1 MRWSWWSWGLL
12 AVVAC
17 SDPESEVDAGGTA
30 DIGLNPDL
38 GLVTDSGTRPDTGVV
53 TDGGVPDLGGTDA
66 EPTDADP
73 GDTLAAD
80 ALPDGGPADSGEVT
94 DSGALDTG
102 TTTFGCG
109 LPPPPYTAGEQS
121 CVGCPSANPPP
132 PNFVLQAGAVTRT
145 TLNGVVSGA
154 VGDGQ
159 FFVVG
164 TTTSAGQLFGAVPVD
179 AAGSYTVTVPLF
191 CGVQYVVLVFCNASG
206 TDVLT
211 YQVTTDNCTEPDLRA
226 TIVWDALGDD
236 WELHVIKPGGRIND
250 NATDCTW
257 TSCIPT
263 GPDWGVIGDVTDNPA
278 KDVDD
283 VDGYGPENIIL
294 GRPEDGTFT
303 VMVEHWGPGDPGS
316 DGYVILNVRGQTY
329 VLDLIDF
336 PPRFVR
342 TAFTV
347 SFPSGAVATSTVNY
361 DCNGNWSGGCRD
373 PIP

>member
-1 MRWSWWSWGLL
+1 M
-12 AVVAC
+12 VAC
-17 SDPESEVDAGGTA
+17 SDPEGDSDAGNPSDTGLTA
-30 DIGLNPDL
+30 DTGA
-38 GLVTDSGTRPDTGVV
+38 TTDTGVRPDVGILTDGGADGGSLDRGAGDVEPTDVEPGDASPGDASPDSGAADTGEIIDSGPV
-53 TDGGVPDLGGTDA
+53 TDGGT
-66 EPTDADP
+66 
-73 GDTLAAD
+73 
-80 ALPDGGPADSGEVT
+80 
-94 DSGALDTG
+94 LDTG

-109 LPPPPYTAGEQS
+109 LPPPPYAPGEQT
-121 CVGCPSANPPP
+121 CVGCPAANPPP

-145 TLNGVVSGA
+145 TLSGRVSGA

-164 TTTSAGQLFGAVPVD
+164 TTTTAGQLFGAVPVD
-179 AAGSYTVTVPLF
+179 AAGNYSVNVPLF
-191 CGVQYVVLVFCNASG
+191 CGVQYVILVFCNPSG

-211 YQVTTDNCTEPDLRA
+211 YQVTTNSCTEPDLRA

-250 NATDCTW
+250 NPTDCTW

-263 GPDWGVIGDVTDNPA
+263 GPDWGVIGDPTDNPA

-294 GRPEDGTFT
+294 SRPEAGTFT

-336 PPRFVR
+336 APQFVR

-347 SFPSGAVATSTVNY
+347 SFPSGAVATSTVIH
-361 DCNGNWSGGCRD
+361 DCRSNWSGGCRD